1 MHDYSRDIM
10 LATSQE
16 DIETKMALSAAE
28 SKAAALTSQL
38 KRLDDV
44 QQKTDELLYQMIPK
58 TVASRLRW
66 VDGKAIKKWV
76 RLKKYLV
83 EYSMLPTIL
92 SHQGF
97 WDIPQANFS
106 DFLLEFMQ
114 DVLSSTPSS
123 S

>member
-58 TVASRLRW
+58 TVASRLR
-66 VDGKAIKKWV
+66 
-76 RLKKYLV
+76 
-83 EYSMLPTIL
+83 
-92 SHQGF
+92 
-97 WDIPQANFS
+97 
-106 DFLLEFMQ
+106 
-114 DVLSSTPSS
+114 
-123 S
+123 